1 MKVYMKSNYKRVD
14 MYITFLKIFID
25 RGRIIFNWLF
35 PACRKIK
42 DYFEKNKDALIYKD
56 DHIKKIMI

>member
-1 MKVYMKSNYKRVD
+1 MKVYMKSSYKRVD

-42 DYFEKNKDALIYKD
+42 DYFEEKNKDAIIYKGD
-56 DHIKKIMI
+56 DIKKN